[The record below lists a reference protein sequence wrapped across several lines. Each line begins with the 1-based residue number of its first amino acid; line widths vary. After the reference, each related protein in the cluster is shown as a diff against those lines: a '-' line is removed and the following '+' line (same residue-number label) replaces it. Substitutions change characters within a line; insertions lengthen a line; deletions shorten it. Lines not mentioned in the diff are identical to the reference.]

1 MPKEIFEVVRERFH
15 LSDRTQYIVQ
25 GHWPKDAVMEA
36 YLDQHKLK
44 VSVKENENVSAL
56 ERFKDPEK
64 MQGIQ
69 ITATV
74 QIPENLEGYH
84 KLVIYEKFSDK
95 KHVWFSIT
103 AGELDKK
110 RDKPQV
116 YFEEESAEQ
125 GTVRIRGWAIA
136 PKPVTVRIFDADK
149 KPVAAEIQRTDRVD
163 VNQLFEEAQDP
174 GKTGFFSEITNVSG
188 KCLYVVFY
196 AGEKKTVHV
205 VPLRKA
211 DILAKKLDK
220 YVEEGIRY
228 WKSQGAAA
236 LAEKV
241 VTKVKNVRQGPPS
254 YQKWIRHHLPD
265 RNELEKQKKTSF
277 GYRPKISFVVP
288 LYKTPEKYLRRLTES
303 FQEQTYSNW
312 ELCFSDGSG
321 AQSPLTELLKE
332 LTAKDNRIKY
342 VSHEESLQISENTN
356 SAIEIATGDFIA
368 FADHDD
374 ELTPNALFECVK
386 AINEKPQTL
395 VIYTDEDKMSMDG
408 HKFFQPHFKP
418 DYNPDLLCTVNYICH
433 LFALRRDLLKKV
445 GLLNR
450 EYDGAQDYDLFLRCV
465 ECAEAIGHVP
475 RVLYHWRCHTE
486 STSENPFSKQYA
498 VDAGRRALEDHLK
511 RQGIAGE
518 VTATKD
524 MGFYTVRYP
533 YSGNPLVSIVI
544 PSRDEVE
551 TLKKCLAAIQ
561 KTHYA
566 NYEVIVVENN
576 SAPETF
582 DFYRSITSEEVKEGE
597 AVCYEG
603 TLSGGQRI
611 CVAVWKEGFNYS
623 ALNNFGVSHAKGE
636 YLVLMNNDIEMITE
650 NWLEEMLGTC
660 QRREVGVVGAK
671 LYYPDD
677 TVQHAGIVVGIGGN
691 ARGIG
696 QNMFMGLQRAR
707 SGYLHKA
714 SLAMDYS
721 AVTAA
726 CLMVKRSIYEAV
738 GGFEEKL
745 AVAFN
750 DVDFC
755 LKVRKEGY
763 LVVYQPRVEAY
774 HYESKSRGSEDSPEK
789 VARFGR
795 EIEYMRN
802 HWIGIL
808 KNGDPYYNPNF
819 STVYPNYALRDYH

>member
-44 VSVKENENVSAL
+44 VSVKENESAQ

-69 ITATV
+69 VTATV

-220 YVEEGIRY
+220 YVEKGIRY

-433 LFALRRDLLKKV
+433 LFVVSRKVIEKV
-445 GLLNR
+445 GGLR
-450 EYDGAQDYDLFLRCV
+450 SEFDGAQDYDFVLRCV
-465 ECAEAIGHVP
+465 EAVKDEEICHIP
-475 RVLYHWRCHTE
+475 KILYHWRCHE
-486 STSENPFSKQYA
+486 DSTAENPESKLYA
-498 VDAGRRALEDHLK
+498 FEAGRRAVQAHYERTGIRAEVFKGEYLGLYRTKFIRDHDPLISIIIPNKDHIDDLK
-511 RQGIAGE
+511 RCME
-518 VTATKD
+518 
-524 MGFYTVRYP
+524 
-533 YSGNPLVSIVI
+533 SI
-544 PSRDEVE
+544 E
-551 TLKKCLAAIQ
+551 Q
-561 KTHYA
+561 KSTYK
-566 NYEVIVVENN
+566 NYEYIIVENN
-576 SAPETF
+576 STDSATF
-582 DFYRSITSEEVKEGE
+582 EYYKKLE
-597 AVCYEG
+597 AENPKVRMVYWDG
-603 TLSGGQRI
+603 
-611 CVAVWKEGFNYS
+611 VFNYS
-623 ALNNFGVSHAKGE
+623 AINNYGASFAKGE
-636 YLVLMNNDIEMITE
+636 YLLLLNNDTE
-650 NWLEEMLGTC
+650 IINPDCLEELLGYC
-660 QRREVGVVGAK
+660 MRKDVGAVGAR
-671 LYYPDD
+671 LYYEDD
-677 TVQHAGIVVGIGGN
+677 TIQHAGVVIGFGGIAGHCFVQQK
-691 ARGIG
+691 RGTT
-696 QNMFMGLQRAR
+696 
-707 SGYLHKA
+707 GYCHRIICA
-714 SLAMDYS
+714 QDYS

-726 CLMVKRSIYEAV
+726 CMMVKKSAFDAV
-738 GGFEEKL
+738 GGLSEEL

-750 DVDFC
+750 DIDFC
-755 LKVRKEGY
+755 MKLRKAEY
-763 LVVYQPRVEAY
+763 LIVYNPYAELY
-774 HYESKSRGSEDSPEK
+774 HYESKSRGLEDTPEK
-789 VARFGR
+789 VARFNK
-795 EIEYMRN
+795 EIATFEKK
-802 HWIGIL
+802 WPEIL
-808 KNGDPYYNPNF
+808 ENGDPYYNPNLTLKSQDF
-819 STVYPNYALRDYH
+819 SLKRI